1 LIRKATVE
9 DIPSLFSISYR
20 SFETPWS
27 LQSFQ
32 AEFFKSFSK
41 IFVYLKN
48 SVPVGYIVI
57 WTLPDTNPNE
67 GEIVSIAVEPG
78 FRGNGIAAEL
88 LDYTLRK
95 YHTITN
101 WALEVDAENFVAINL
116 YKKYKF
122 TEKRVITDYYGK
134 GHNAFLMTTE

>member
-1 LIRKATVE
+1 LIRNATAE

-32 AEFFKSFSK
+32 AEFSKSFSETF
-41 IFVYLKN
+41 IYLKA
-48 SVPVGYIVI
+48 SVPVGYIVV
-57 WTLPDTNPNE
+57 WTLPDTQPSE

-78 FRGNGIAAEL
+78 FRGNGIAAKL
-88 LDYTLRK
+88 LEHVLHQYPTV
-95 YHTITN
+95 IN
-101 WALEVDAENFVAINL
+101 WILEVEAKNLAAINL

-134 GHNAFLMTTE
+134 GRNALLMTTQ